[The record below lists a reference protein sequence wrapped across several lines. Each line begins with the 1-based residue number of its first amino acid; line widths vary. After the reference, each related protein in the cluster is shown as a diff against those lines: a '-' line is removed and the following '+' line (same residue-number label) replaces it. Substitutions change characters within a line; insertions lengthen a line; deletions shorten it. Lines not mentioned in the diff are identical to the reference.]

1 MNVQRQN
8 FPSHINGEEI
18 ISIVQGKKYSTRS
31 ASFQGM
37 LDRNEYLYNEE
48 DNRYHLG
55 LLSSWGMQ
63 GRESYPMITKLLE
76 RGSELLV
83 SGFFGEFTYDKPWY
97 DPRQGMRTISS
108 TVEEAGDYPGID
120 ESEFDIILSEKC
132 YPTEIIGTDLYG
144 DEDQLYVKRCEA
156 SELGGEGWRTTVTI
170 TSTSAGKY
178 YNPALL
184 EAGISYYKVGNQ
196 QVEYNTQFPGVD
208 MPSGNP
214 TGVLRARFK
223 LGGIRSAEGFV
234 TGFADAINQGLNAV
248 DGKDVESERAMAAL
262 RERYANGDNTANT
275 VIFGDKQDIPNLR
288 ATSLMEFLV
297 ERTLM
302 KRTATSHLWQRQGQI
317 RSSNGAITYLNE
329 GLWHQLR
336 RGKIITIPKFMGITK
351 AHIAEAVEYVYRNN
365 PTLPW
370 EEREIV
376 FEGGRLAEQN
386 LLLLFQNEIQQQFNV
401 MMQAGIFAALFGDR
415 GLLPENLRT
424 SLVGGK
430 SLNELEIKSL
440 LRFVSVPLIGI
451 AGKVSIKHNPA
462 LDYLSGNPIEFKGQ
476 MPNGYDWTSHSLII
490 WDVKSQE
497 YSNNNKG
504 IDGAVAVDGNSRI
517 KDNLYLVRP
526 EGGMLY
532 KGYENGRWDKGKTSN
547 IISSSRVIGQS
558 YWAFNSSAVWLPY
571 PENIVMIELSKGAR
585 RAGYVNRFYQGA
597 PVGGGAA

>member
-1 MNVQRQN
+1 MSVQRQN
-8 FPSHINGEEI
+8 FPTHINGEEI
-18 ISIVQGKKYSTRS
+18 IKIVQGKKYGTRS
-31 ASFQGM
+31 NTFQGM

-48 DNRYHLG
+48 ENRYHLG

-63 GRESYPMITKLLE
+63 GKESYPMITKLLE
-76 RGSELLV
+76 KGSELLV
-83 SGFFGEFTYDKPWY
+83 EGFNGEFTYDKPFY
-97 DPRQGMRTISS
+97 DPKQGMRTIAS
-108 TVEEAGDYPGID
+108 TVNEAGDYPGID
-120 ESEFDIILSEKC
+120 ESSFDIILSEKC
-132 YPTEIIGTDLYG
+132 YPTEIIGTDPYG
-144 DEDQLYVKRCEA
+144 DEDQLYVISSEA
-156 SELGGEGWRTTVTI
+156 SELNGEGWRTTVTL
-170 TSTSAGKY
+170 TSTGAGKY

-184 EAGISYYKVGNQ
+184 EEGISYFKINNAN
-196 QVEYNTQFPGVD
+196 VEYGTQFPGVD
-208 MPSGNP
+208 MPTGQP

-223 LGGIRSAEGFV
+223 LGGIRGIEGFV
-234 TGFADAINQGLNAV
+234 TAYADAINAGLNAV
-248 DGKDVESERAMAAL
+248 NGKDSETEKAMAAY
-262 RERYANGDNTANT
+262 RDKYANGDNSANT
-275 VIFGDKQDIPNLR
+275 VIFGRKDDELPNLR

-302 KRTATSHLWQRQGQI
+302 KRTATSHMWQRQGQI
-317 RSSNGAITYLNE
+317 RATNGSISYLNE

-376 FEGGRLAEQN
+376 FEGGTDAEKN
-386 LLLLFQNEIQQQFNV
+386 LLLIFQDEIQQQFNV
-401 MMQAGIFAALFGDR
+401 LTQAGLFATIFGADK

-440 LRFVSVPLIGI
+440 LRFVAVPLIGI

-462 LDYLSGNPIEFKGQ
+462 LDYLSGNPLEYKGQ
-476 MPNGYDWTSHSLII
+476 LPHGRDWTSHSLII

-504 IDGAVAVDGNSRI
+504 IDGASMLDGSSKV

-526 EGGMLY
+526 SAGMTF

-547 IISSSRVIGQS
+547 IISSSKVLGQS
-558 YWAFNSSAVWLPY
+558 YWAYNSSAVWLPY

-585 RAGYVNRFYQGA
+585 RAGFINRYFQ
-597 PVGGGAA
+597 

>member
-1 MNVQRQN
+1 M
-8 FPSHINGEEI
+8 
-18 ISIVQGKKYSTRS
+18 QGK
-31 ASFQGM
+31 
-37 LDRNEYLYNEE
+37 
-48 DNRYHLG
+48 
-55 LLSSWGMQ
+55 
-63 GRESYPMITKLLE
+63 ESYPMITKLME
-76 RGSELLV
+76 KGSELKV
-83 SGFFGEFTYDKPWY
+83 AGFFGEFTYDKPFY
-97 DPRQGMRTISS
+97 DPQQGMRTIAS
-108 TVEEAGDYPGID
+108 TVAEAGDFAGVD
-120 ESEFDIILSEKC
+120 ESSFDIILSEKC
-132 YPTEIIGTDLYG
+132 YANEIIGTDPYG
-144 DEDQLYVKRCEA
+144 DEDQLVVVADSES
-156 SELGGEGWRTTVTI
+156 SELGGEGWRTTVMLT
-170 TSTSAGKY
+170 TTSARKS
-178 YNPALL
+178 YNTALL
-184 EAGISYYKVGNQ
+184 EAGVSYYKINNVG
-196 QVEYNTQFPGVD
+196 VEYTTTFPGVE
-208 MPSGNP
+208 MPTGQP

-223 LGGIRSAEGFV
+223 LGGIRGIEGFV

-248 DGKDVESERAMAAL
+248 NGKDNESERAMAAL
-262 RERYANGDNTANT
+262 RSKYANGDNSANT
-275 VIFGDKQDIPNLR
+275 VIFGNREDIPNLR

-302 KRTATSHLWQRQGQI
+302 KRTATSHMWQRQGQI

-370 EEREIV
+370 DEREIV
-376 FEGGRLAEQN
+376 FEGGKLAEQN

-401 MMQAGIFAALFGDR
+401 MMQAGIFSALFGDR

-424 SLVGGK
+424 SLVGGN

-440 LRFVSVPLIGI
+440 LRFVAVPLIGI
-451 AGKVSIKHNPA
+451 AGKVSIKYNPA

-504 IDGAVAVDGNSRI
+504 IDGAVALDGGRI

-526 EGGMLY
+526 EEGMVY

-558 YWAFNSSAVWLPY
+558 FWAFNSSAVWLPY

-585 RAGYVNRFYQGA
+585 RAGFINRYYQGA
-597 PVGGGAA
+597 AVVTP

>member
-8 FPSHINGEEI
+8 FPTHINGEEI

-37 LDRNEYLYNEE
+37 IDRNELLYNEE

-63 GRESYPMITKLLE
+63 GKESYPMITKLLE
-76 RGSELLV
+76 KGSELKV
-83 SGFFGEFTYDKPWY
+83 AGFFGEFTYDKPFY
-97 DPRQGMRTISS
+97 DPQQGMRTIAS

-120 ESEFDIILSEKC
+120 ESTFDIILSEKC
-132 YPTEIIGTDLYG
+132 YPNEILGTDPYG
-144 DEDQLYVKRCEA
+144 DEDQLLVLSSEA
-156 SELGGEGWRTTVTI
+156 SELGGEGWRTTVTL
-170 TSTSAGKY
+170 TTTSAKKY
-178 YNPALL
+178 YNTALL
-184 EAGISYYKVGNQ
+184 EAGISYFKINNVG
-196 QVEYNTQFPGVD
+196 VEYTTQFPGVE
-208 MPSGNP
+208 MPTGQP

-223 LGGIRSAEGFV
+223 LGGIRGIEGFV
-234 TGFADAINQGLNAV
+234 TGFADAVNQGLNV
-248 DGKDVESERAMAAL
+248 INGKDNESERAMAAL
-262 RERYANGDNTANT
+262 RAKYANGDNSANT
-275 VIFGDKQDIPNLR
+275 VIFGNRDDIPALR

-302 KRTATSHLWQRQGQI
+302 KRTATSHMWQRQGQI
-317 RSSNGAITYLNE
+317 RSANGAISYLNE

-336 RGKIITIPKFMGITK
+336 RGKIITIPKYMGITK

-370 EEREIV
+370 DEREIV
-376 FEGGRLAEQN
+376 FEGGKLAEQN

-401 MMQAGIFAALFGDR
+401 MMQAGIFSALFGDR

-440 LRFVSVPLIGI
+440 LRFVAVPLIGI
-451 AGKVSIKHNPA
+451 AGKVTIKYNPA

-504 IDGAVAVDGNSRI
+504 IDGAVTMDGSTRI

-526 EGGMLY
+526 EEGMVY

-558 YWAFNSSAVWLPY
+558 FWAFNSSAVWLPY

-585 RAGYVNRFYQGA
+585 RAGFINRYFQGA
-597 PVGGGAA
+597 APTGNNA